1 MDRDATIRRRLI
13 TVFIVS
19 GLLGV
24 VVALVG
30 VLAIVGYH
38 RGQYQLDNR
47 SEPSTRTESTT
58 SRSDADAIAT
68 ARRWC
73 QLADLPASA
82 HSITVVTE
90 GNMMTREF
98 TITFRAPVED
108 IRSWLAASPG
118 IDVADI
124 PTDEPTYTLT
134 PTLQEATFGEVA
146 VDEFTHTVIIHTYW
160 S

>member
-58 SRSDADAIAT
+58 SRSDADAI
-68 ARRWC
+68 
-73 QLADLPASA
+73 SA

-134 PTLQEATFGEVA
+134 PTLQDATFGEVA